1 MAHRA
6 TIEAV
11 ADTAAAP
18 SETERALA
26 YLYELLDD
34 GAQDAEACRAAV
46 TYCIE
51 RGWLSKIAFT
61 VTFLGFQEYAEKRQ
75 RTENKDI
82 IRAIREANGT
92 RRDANDDA
100 VREDDES
107 DPRMDIRIPL
117 PLHVPLHAAP
127 RFIDLPSGEREPLTI
142 PLPVPMGY
150 SALTCKVNGQNK
162 PIAAMDRH
170 DLATAAPHYLS
181 NAVGNLRKYTFLKA
195 VMEKIGERDGAAC
208 DVLGEDAL
216 AEIGGDTPQDAATRQ
231 ALGLNLIND
240 LGDDIWSADGF
251 ANTLRLVERYD

>member
-1 MAHRA
+1 MVNTARA
-6 TIEAV
+6 DDDNDNIPV
-11 ADTAAAP
+11 A
-18 SETERALA
+18 SETDKALA

-34 GAQDAEACRAAV
+34 GAADSEACRATV

-61 VTFLGFQEYAEKRQ
+61 VTFLGFQECAEKRQ

-82 IRAIREANGT
+82 IRAIREGNDT
-92 RRDANDDA
+92 RRDANDDDD

-117 PLHVPLHAAP
+117 PLHVAP

-251 ANTLRLVERYD
+251 ANTLRLMERYD

>member
-1 MAHRA
+1 MVNTARA
-6 TIEAV
+6 DNDNDNIPV
-11 ADTAAAP
+11 K
-18 SETERALA
+18 SETDKALA

-34 GAQDAEACRAAV
+34 GAADSEACRAAV

-75 RTENKDI
+75 RVGNSDI
-82 IRAIREANGT
+82 IRAIREGNGA
-92 RRDANDDA
+92 RRDANDDDD
-100 VREDDES
+100 VREGDES

-117 PLHVPLHAAP
+117 PLQVAP

-170 DLATAAPHYLS
+170 DLATAAPYYLS
-181 NAVGNLRKYTFLKA
+181 NAMGNVRKYALVKV
-195 VMEKIGERDGAAC
+195 VMEQIGERDGAAC
-208 DVLGEDAL
+208 DVLGADAL
-216 AEIGGDTPQDAATRQ
+216 AEIGGDAQDAATRQ
-231 ALGLNLIND
+231 ALGINLIND
-240 LGDDIWSADGF
+240 LGDGIWSVSGF
-251 ANTLRLVERYD
+251 AHALRLVERYD